1 MIDVRQKAEPGS
13 DECFPSRH
21 PGLPDWCSDT
31 PRGFIRQDSVTSVP
45 GIYPAAAL
53 ESLRPAFR
61 WSVSFPIV
69 WHRNPDPAFCRAT
82 PHDQPH
88 TVTISEI
95 YFGIRSI
102 RKAALKWQFES
113 TRSQVLDKSQ
123 DPPRRGTRPQA
134 LLRPAQRPTARAE
147 SAKLLRGL
155 APAPPNI
162 SPE

>member
-1 MIDVRQKAEPGS
+1 MFDRRRSRVPTNAFQADIRGCPIGARTPQERSSVRTQSPLFRAS
-13 DECFPSRH
+13 
-21 PGLPDWCSDT
+21 T
-31 PRGFIRQDSVTSVP
+31 PLQRSSP
-45 GIYPAAAL
+45 C
-53 ESLRPAFR
+53 RPAFR

-123 DPPRRGTRPQA
+123 GPPLRGTRPQA